1 MVDEPTRVIAS
12 NIADNAPTSKTRADA
27 RFVSTRQEN
36 LTIESGDQYIVLD
49 EMEKG
54 ELQSVRV
61 VVDNPYVQVL
71 LQLDEYR
78 NKDPD
83 GESAAEI
90 IYNGNSDTA
99 NRGFKI
105 LDGQGSGKGY
115 VMEYRPDVPEPYEQR
130 VRLIIRNQIRRSGDV
145 YGMDL
150 SYTSGGSLANPAVPA
165 HMAGGTFS
173 HPALRS
179 ADMAQIAQAM
189 TRPVGVEGY
198 SSNQVFNEATLFSDQ
213 PLGSDHPYQGI
224 AGKPFFKR
232 DVSTDAIMEGSL
244 LYQLGNEA
252 RPISLESFGYYRLR
266 VIDEPDSF
274 PGSSGNPSSMSI
286 EIRPELQTIAGGGTH
301 QNVYGFGVTPWYE
314 PSLIRKSDLMAA
326 GPFGDTWPGT
336 GTYTPFTGGT
346 SLTGETLPASQS
358 LIGQRFFFRRGGT
371 VYFPGVVKS
380 VTKSISPIA
389 NTTASGAANV
399 SSVSQTDGLGRFL
412 DNNATNKLGTED
424 TFFAVGAHNQSSGND
439 IIVMPQFT
447 ATKLAALE
455 GVKVAEGTADEITLT
470 DTGDDELL
478 KHRTS
483 SSATGTYEVFHVP
496 HTPWIYTI
504 EFEPGVTESPIDFN
518 VLFDDTDANP
528 YLAGIAYG
536 GSFLTQKVSTG
547 KYANASNASDGTGA
561 EFSRGL
567 FPASETNCWGTV
579 TSQADTN
586 PHVLIKEIEVKRS
599 KKVSYDG

>member
-232 DVSTDAIMEGSL
+232 DVSTDAIMEAGSL
-244 LYQLGNEA
+244 LQVGNNYA
-252 RPISLESFGYYRLR
+252 PIIALESFAYYRLR
-266 VIDEPDSF
+266 VIDEPENF
-274 PGSSGNPSSMSI
+274 PGSSSSPSSMAI
-286 EIRPELQTIAGGGTH
+286 EIRPEMQ
-301 QNVYGFGVTPWYE
+301 
-314 PSLIRKSDLMAA
+314 
-326 GPFGDTWPGT
+326 
-336 GTYTPFTGGT
+336 
-346 SLTGETLPASQS
+346 SLTG
-358 LIGQRFFFRRGGT
+358 T
-371 VYFPGVVKS
+371 VYKPPYTDS
-380 VTKSISPIA
+380 V
-389 NTTASGAANV
+389 
-399 SSVSQTDGLGRFL
+399 
-412 DNNATNKLGTED
+412 
-424 TFFAVGAHNQSSGND
+424 
-439 IIVMPQFT
+439 
-447 ATKLAALE
+447 
-455 GVKVAEGTADEITLT
+455 
-470 DTGDDELL
+470 
-478 KHRTS
+478 
-483 SSATGTYEVFHVP
+483 
-496 HTPWIYTI
+496 
-504 EFEPGVTESPIDFN
+504 
-518 VLFDDTDANP
+518 
-528 YLAGIAYG
+528 
-536 GSFLTQKVSTG
+536 
-547 KYANASNASDGTGA
+547 
-561 EFSRGL
+561 
-567 FPASETNCWGTV
+567 
-579 TSQADTN
+579 
-586 PHVLIKEIEVKRS
+586 
-599 KKVSYDG
+599 

>member
-252 RPISLESFGYYRLR
+252 RPI
-266 VIDEPDSF
+266 
-274 PGSSGNPSSMSI
+274 
-286 EIRPELQTIAGGGTH
+286 IA
-301 QNVYGFGVTPWYE
+301 
-314 PSLIRKSDLMAA
+314 L
-326 GPFGDTWPGT
+326 
-336 GTYTPFTGGT
+336 
-346 SLTGETLPASQS
+346 
-358 LIGQRFFFRRGGT
+358 
-371 VYFPGVVKS
+371 
-380 VTKSISPIA
+380 
-389 NTTASGAANV
+389 
-399 SSVSQTDGLGRFL
+399 
-412 DNNATNKLGTED
+412 
-424 TFFAVGAHNQSSGND
+424 
-439 IIVMPQFT
+439 
-447 ATKLAALE
+447 
-455 GVKVAEGTADEITLT
+455 
-470 DTGDDELL
+470 
-478 KHRTS
+478 
-483 SSATGTYEVFHVP
+483 
-496 HTPWIYTI
+496 
-504 EFEPGVTESPIDFN
+504 
-518 VLFDDTDANP
+518 
-528 YLAGIAYG
+528 
-536 GSFLTQKVSTG
+536 KVSGIT
-547 KYANASNASDGTGA
+547 D
-561 EFSRGL
+561 F
-567 FPASETNCWGTV
+567 V
-579 TSQADTN
+579 
-586 PHVLIKEIEVKRS
+586 
-599 KKVSYDG
+599 

>member
-12 NIADNAPTSKTRADA
+12 NIADNAPTSKTRADS

-90 IYNGNSDTA
+90 IYNGNADTA

-105 LDGQGSGKGY
+105 TDGQGSGKGY
-115 VMEYRPDVPEPYEQR
+115 VMEYRPDNPEPYEQR

-179 ADMAQIAQAM
+179 LDMNQIAQAM

-224 AGKPFFKR
+224 AGKPFFVR
-232 DVSTDAIMEGSL
+232 DASTDFVGEGARTVSSGSYDTIVADSNAIRYS
-244 LYQLGNEA
+244 
-252 RPISLESFGYYRLR
+252 LR
-266 VIDEPDSF
+266 VIDEPEYF
-274 PGSSGNPSSMSI
+274 PGTSSSPSVMKI
-286 EIRPELQTIAGGGTH
+286 QIVPLFGLQQTGAGFYEE
-301 QNVYGFGVTPWYE
+301 NDGFAAVPWYTI
-314 PSLIRKSDLMAA
+314 STVDKATLMSK
-326 GPFGDTWPGT
+326 GPFNDTWPGT
-336 GTYTPFTGGT
+336 STYTPFAGGT
-346 SLTGETLPASQS
+346 ALDGTTLSAASTMV
-358 LIGQRFFFRRGGT
+358 GKRFFFRRGGT
-371 VYFPGVVKS
+371 VYFPGVI
-380 VTKSISPIA
+380 KSITKKPADFTAVLSNNYWDNTNGYVAYKFNGENTKKGVGVHAAFGGLSKKQVVIPFIPEYDA
-389 NTTASGAANV
+389 RALDGVTVGDSTTVDLVADADDRGTTAGYDSTNYTVSG
-399 SSVSQTDGLGRFL
+399 
-412 DNNATNKLGTED
+412 
-424 TFFAVGAHNQSSGND
+424 
-439 IIVMPQFT
+439 
-447 ATKLAALE
+447 
-455 GVKVAEGTADEITLT
+455 
-470 DTGDDELL
+470 
-478 KHRTS
+478 
-483 SSATGTYEVFHVP
+483 VP
-496 HTPWIYTI
+496 HCPWVYEI
-504 EFEPGVTESPIDFN
+504 EFEPGVTTSPIDYPV
-518 VLFDDTDANP
+518 VLPADVDYPAN
-528 YLAGIAYG
+528 AGISAYPPHNA
-536 GSFLTQKVSTG
+536 STG
-547 KYANASNASDGTGA
+547 KYAGTYVRGGGGDGTLKGIL
-561 EFSRGL
+561 E
-567 FPASETNCWGTV
+567 ASEANCWGTL

-586 PHVLIKEIEVKRS
+586 PHVLIKEIEVKRA